1 MQWASV
7 LPSSS
12 PSLCKGSQTSGKE
25 QGCRW
30 MGWGREERPF
40 SPYLC
45 PQDLTLAGSPWVLG
59 SVAWSL
65 SILTLCLGLLNCLGT
80 LGIHHVPLAKSL
92 TF

>member
-12 PSLCKGSQTSGKE
+12 PSLCKGFQTSGKE
-25 QGCRW
+25 QRCRW

-40 SPYLC
+40 SGPDSL
-45 PQDLTLAGSPWVLG
+45 WVLG

-65 SILTLCLGLLNCLGT
+65 SILTLCLGLLNCLET

-92 TF
+92 VF